1 MKNRDEDLEF
11 MRDLRAAILR
21 GPRLSAH
28 LLLFAMIG
36 FLVLGVYWASRAP
49 LDEVTRGMGQVIPSG
64 KVQVVQNLEGGIVSE
79 IRVREGN
86 IVKKGQTL
94 VLIDNTQFLS
104 KYGEDRAKYLGLR
117 AAVARLTAEEE
128 GRVPTFPS
136 DVMKERPQLAR
147 NEMGLYK
154 ARQDELRSAINVI
167 KRQVDQKKQELVEL
181 ASLIDNLKASF
192 ALAEEEFDI
201 TEPMVKRGVTPRIQ
215 LVRLM
220 REISDLR
227 TTMVAAQQSVPR
239 AQSALKEAERR
250 IDERRALFRAEVLTQ
265 RNEAKVQSAALE
277 ELLNS
282 AQDRLNRTEVR
293 SPVNGTVKK
302 LSVNTTGGVIKPGMD
317 LVEIV
322 PLEDNLLVEA
332 KVRPADIAFLHPGQV
347 AKVKITAY
355 DYAVYGYLDAVVK
368 NISADTILD
377 EKGESF
383 YQVRVRTKQNYLGN
397 DEKKLPIIPGMIAEV
412 DVLTGQKTVLD
423 YFMKPILR
431 ARQIALTER

>member
-239 AQSALKEAERR
+239 AQSKPTSPSSQGSRAANRRTARPIPRRGADPKERGQGSIRGPRGTSEFGAGPP
-250 IDERRALFRAEVLTQ
+250 Q
-265 RNEAKVQSAALE
+265 
-277 ELLNS
+277 
-282 AQDRLNRTEVR
+282 
-293 SPVNGTVKK
+293 PNG
-302 LSVNTTGGVIKPGMD
+302 GP
-317 LVEIV
+317 
-322 PLEDNLLVEA
+322 
-332 KVRPADIAFLHPGQV
+332 
-347 AKVKITAY
+347 
-355 DYAVYGYLDAVVK
+355 
-368 NISADTILD
+368 
-377 EKGESF
+377 
-383 YQVRVRTKQNYLGN
+383 
-397 DEKKLPIIPGMIAEV
+397 
-412 DVLTGQKTVLD
+412 LTGQ
-423 YFMKPILR
+423 R
-431 ARQIALTER
+431 HGQEA